1 MGQVRPSGP
10 AHAPPLARASR
21 WLRADARFDLSAS
34 LVVFLV
40 AIPLSVGIAAASDA
54 PVMAGLIA
62 AVVGGVVA
70 GSLGGSP
77 LQVSGPAAGLTVV
90 VAELVG
96 QFGWAVTCA
105 ITVLAGVLQVALGA
119 CRVGRVALAI
129 SPTVVHAMLAG
140 IGVTIVLG
148 QLHVLL
154 GGAAEATAWENV
166 RDLPATAGSMN
177 LAAAATG
184 LVVIGLLVLW
194 PRMPAKVRAVPGPL
208 VAIVLVT
215 VTSGLLV
222 LDVAHV
228 ALPDD
233 PLSAIQLPQLPEGG
247 QWFAFAVG
255 VATMTIIASVESL
268 LSAVS
273 VDKMRA
279 GHRSDLNR
287 ELVGQGGANI
297 ASGLLG
303 GLPVTGVIVR
313 SSTNVRAG
321 ARTRASAV
329 LHGVWVLLF
338 TVLLVGLVE
347 QVPLAALAGLLI
359 VMGVKLVRPADI
371 AVARKHGDLH
381 VYLVTL
387 GGVVLLD
394 LLQGVLLGLAVSLLG
409 MLRRVVWA
417 RVRVRTGDDTDE
429 DGRPR
434 CAVIVE
440 GTLSFLSV
448 PRLSRVL
455 TQVPDGSA
463 VQLELVVDYL
473 DHAAYEH
480 LSGWQRSH
488 EETGGTV
495 AVDEI
500 GSIPRRREGLPR
512 WFSPWSHWQD
522 TDVDE
527 RPLIPTQRATG
538 SDHILR
544 PLVAGAREYDR
555 TGAPAL
561 RPHLRKLAG
570 SQQPHAV
577 FLTCADSRIVPN
589 VITASGPG
597 DLFTIRNVGNLV
609 PDPGPTGDHSVHAG
623 VLYAVRAL
631 AVPTLVVCGHSG
643 CGGMAALLGDRTTL
657 GQDDPMG
664 QWLRWGEPSLSAL
677 RDGHPLG
684 ERAATDGW
692 SEVDRLAMVNVA
704 VQVDKLQA
712 IPEVANTGV
721 RVVGLFFDIPTG
733 SLLLLDGD
741 RIAPLADT
749 ALTG

>member
-1 MGQVRPSGP
+1 MGQLRPSGP
-10 AHAPPLARASR
+10 AHAPPLRRASR

-90 VAELVG
+90 VAELVA

-105 ITVLAGVLQVALGA
+105 ITVLAGVLQVVLGA
-119 CRVGRVALAI
+119 CRIGRVALAI

-166 RDLPATAGSMN
+166 RDLPATAGSTN
-177 LAAAATG
+177 LAAAAAG

-194 PRMPAKVRAVPGPL
+194 PRMPARVRAVPGPL

-215 VTSGLLV
+215 VASGLLV

-233 PLSAIQLPQLPEGG
+233 PLSAIQLPQLPDA

-273 VDKMRA
+273 VDKLRP

-303 GLPVTGVIVR
+303 GLPITGVIVR

-329 LHGVWVLLF
+329 LHGIWVLLF

-359 VMGVKLVRPADI
+359 VMGVRLVRPADI

-381 VYLVTL
+381 VYLITIA
-387 GGVVLLD
+387 GVVLLD

-480 LSGWQRSH
+480 LSAWQRSH
-488 EETGGTV
+488 EDTGGTV

-522 TDVDE
+522 TEPED
-527 RPLIPTQRATG
+527 RLLIPTQRAIG
-538 SDHILR
+538 PEDHILR
-544 PLVAGAREYDR
+544 PLVAGAREYHR

-570 SQQPHAV
+570 SQSPHAV

-609 PDPGPTGDHSVHAG
+609 PDPGPSGDQSVHAG

-657 GQDDPMG
+657 AEDDPMG
-664 QWLRWGEPSLSAL
+664 QWLRWGEPSLAAL
-677 RDGHPLG
+677 RAGHPLG
-684 ERAATDGW
+684 ERAAEEGW

-704 VQVDKLQA
+704 VQQEKLRA
-712 IPEVANTGV
+712 IPEVADTGV

>member
-1 MGQVRPSGP
+1 MGQLRPSGP
-10 AHAPPLARASR
+10 AHAPPTAAARR
-21 WLRADARFDLSAS
+21 WLRHDARFDLSAS

-40 AIPLSVGIAAASDA
+40 AIPLSVGIAAASGA

-62 AVVGGVVA
+62 AVIGGIVA

-90 VAELVG
+90 VAGLIT

-105 ITVLAGVLQVALGA
+105 ITVLAGVLQVVLGA
-119 CRVGRVALAI
+119 CRIGRAALAI
-129 SPTVVHAMLAG
+129 SPTVVNAMLAG

-148 QLHVLL
+148 QLHVLT
-154 GGAAEATAWENV
+154 GGAAEASAWENV
-166 RDLPATAGSMN
+166 RDLPAAVAG
-177 LAAAATG
+177 LDPAAAATG
-184 LVVIGLLVLW
+184 LLVIGMLVLW
-194 PRMPAKVRAVPGPL
+194 PRMPARLRGVPGPL

-215 VTSGLLV
+215 GASLL
-222 LDVAHV
+222 LALTVARV
-228 ALPDD
+228 SLPDD
-233 PLSAIQLPQLPEGG
+233 PLSAIHLPRLPDGE
-247 QWFAFAVG
+247 WFAFAVG

-273 VDKMRA
+273 VDKLA
-279 GHRSDLNR
+279 TGHRSDLNR
-287 ELVGQGGANI
+287 ELIGQGSANM

-329 LHGVWVLLF
+329 LHGIWVLLF

-359 VMGVKLVRPADI
+359 VMGVKLVRPADV

-387 GGVVLLD
+387 AGVVLLD
-394 LLQGVLLGLAVSLLG
+394 LLQGVLIGLAVSLLG
-409 MLRRVVWA
+409 MVRRVVWA
-417 RVRVRTGDDTDE
+417 RVRVRTGDETDE
-429 DGRPR
+429 DGRPL

-463 VQLELVVDYL
+463 VHLELVVDYL

-480 LSGWQRSH
+480 LSAWQRQH
-488 EETGGTV
+488 EGTGGTV

-500 GSIPRRREGLPR
+500 GDIPRDRSALPR
-512 WFSPWSHWQD
+512 WFSPWSHWQV
-522 TDVDE
+522 TEHEE
-527 RPLIPTQRATG
+527 RPLIPTQR
-538 SDHILR
+538 SVDDHVLR
-544 PLVAGAREYDR
+544 PLVTGAQEYRR

-609 PDPGPTGDHSVHAG
+609 PDPGPVGDQSVHAG

-631 AVPTLVVCGHSG
+631 RVPTLVVCGHSG
-643 CGGMAALLGDRTTL
+643 CGGMAALLADRRAMPE
-657 GQDDPMG
+657 GDPMR
-664 QWLRWGEPSLSAL
+664 QWLRWGEPSLTAL
-677 RDGHPLG
+677 RAGHPIADH
-684 ERAATDGW
+684 AAEAGW

-704 VQVDKLQA
+704 VQLEKLRT
-712 IPEVANTGV
+712 IPEVAASDI
-721 RVVGLFFDIPTG
+721 RLVGLFFDIPSG
-733 SLLLLDGD
+733 ALLMLDND
-741 RIAPLADT
+741 RLTPLADT